1 MEGGFEKFM
10 WIGVGIL
17 VVVIVIGILNGVV
30 GPGLQSMATKAVNW
44 VSSQIP

>member
-10 WIGVGIL
+10 WIGVGII

-30 GPGLQSMATKAVNW
+30 GPGLQSVANKAISW
-44 VSSQIP
+44 VGSQIP